1 MFVLKS
7 TSRSWVF
14 RISNLN
20 HPKDDVHNYLDTVEP
35 LNTYNSGVDTS
46 SNTVDNYRTEGTFDT
61 EDSYRYVS
69 SYDNFDRNSHDHSDG
84 HSNLDS
90 YTSSNEASHSTE
102 VGQNKYKTMM
112 SGMMTDMIKSTVSTA
127 VDTVMDSGSAKVTLW
142 TLEFYLYCSTERIKQ
157 LLTNM
162 SKKNQNIEILMN
174 KNHKCSNMYKGGDDS
189 VSNSLHT
196 DEYSQL
202 CLLLGLRSQVHSQRT
217 ENPTFVKNW

>member
-1 MFVLKS
+1 M
-7 TSRSWVF
+7 
-14 RISNLN
+14 
-20 HPKDDVHNYLDTVEP
+20 
-35 LNTYNSGVDTS
+35 NTYSNGVDTS

-127 VDTVMDSGSAKVTLW
+127 VDTVMESGSAKVTLW
-142 TLEFYLYCSTERIKQ
+142 QKLNHLISIVEHNESSSWDIYQCYPAGARSAPAGPKGRKAPKGQSACFGAGCY
-157 LLTNM
+157 
-162 SKKNQNIEILMN
+162 IEMATSC
-174 KNHKCSNMYKGGDDS
+174 H
-189 VSNSLHT
+189 
-196 DEYSQL
+196 
-202 CLLLGLRSQVHSQRT
+202 
-217 ENPTFVKNW
+217 